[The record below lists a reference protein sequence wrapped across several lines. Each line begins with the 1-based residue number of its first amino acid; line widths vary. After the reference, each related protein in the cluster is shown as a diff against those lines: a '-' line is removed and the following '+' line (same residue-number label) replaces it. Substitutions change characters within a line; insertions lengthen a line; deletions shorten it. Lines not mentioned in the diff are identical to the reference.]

1 MVSGSDNPLQLALTW
16 VSDAYLLHL
25 VAMHRRPVYRHANG
39 DIAVNRSGIEG
50 FIDGYLRERWSP
62 LKRAGMYMRMLD
74 IDAMC
79 NSKTGGYFVHWG
91 EVPQLKP
98 RGRRF
103 IDAMFERYGEMVQ
116 ELGGEGATIQWV
128 KEHMK

>member
-1 MVSGSDNPLQLALTW
+1 MSGADNPLQQSLTW

-25 VAMHRRPVYRHANG
+25 VAMHRRPVYRHVNG

-50 FIDGYLRERWSP
+50 FIDGYLRERWPP

-74 IDAMC
+74 IDAM
-79 NSKTGGYFVHWG
+79 SKPKTDGYFVHWG

-103 IDAMFERYGEMVQ
+103 IDAMFNHYGEMVQ
-116 ELGGEGATIQWV
+116 QLGGEGATIQWI